1 MTGKKPWAEFE
12 DTTLLYTKR
21 IEDCN
26 MLPQRPVA
34 EGMDVIDDKLWA
46 FLLRCWALN
55 PPMIGP
61 PLFKRYSN
69 WSGSDTN

>member
-12 DTTLLYTKR
+12 DTTLLYTER

-34 EGMDVIDDKLWA
+34 EGIDDRLWA
-46 FLLRCWALN
+46 FLLRCWTLN
-55 PPMIGP
+55 PDDRPTSIQA
-61 PLFKRYSN
+61 LLELERE
-69 WSGSDTN
+69 

>member
-55 PPMIGP
+55 PDDRPTAVQA
-61 PLFKRYSN
+61 LFKLELEA
-69 WSGSDTN
+69 GVI